1 MFIVLASM
9 GFISPNP
16 ACQGSPETLCRK
28 RKGGFVRTHNHEF
41 HLRMTEEEFNKLDDL
56 SHKSG
61 LSFSVILRNFIM
73 GQEIRERPNADFLVL
88 ARSFDKIGAN
98 INQIARKANTEDI
111 ASAAEL
117 KELNR
122 LLREMRREMK
132 DWKKTWQ

>member
-9 GFISPNP
+9 GFVMTYP

-28 RKGGFVRTHNHEF
+28 RKGGFMRTRNIPIQVWIN
-41 HLRMTEEEFNKLDDL
+41 EEEFHHLDDIT
-56 SHKSG
+56 HKSG
-61 LSFSVILRNFIM
+61 TSFSVVIRNLIM

-111 ASAAEL
+111 ASAGDL
-117 KELNR
+117 KEVR
-122 LLREMRREMK
+122 KLLREMCREMK

>member
-9 GFISPNP
+9 GFVMTHP

-28 RKGGFVRTHNHEF
+28 RKGGFMRTRNIPIQVWIN
-41 HLRMTEEEFNKLDDL
+41 EEEFRHLDDIT
-56 SHKSG
+56 HKSG
-61 LSFSVILRNFIM
+61 TSFSVVIRNLIM

-98 INQIARKANTEDI
+98 INQIARKANTEDV
-111 ASAAEL
+111 ASADDL
-117 KELNR
+117 KEVKK

>member
-16 ACQGSPETLCRK
+16 AYQGSPETLCRK
-28 RKGGFVRTHNHEF
+28 RKGGFMRTRNNEF
-41 HLRMTEEEFNKLDDL
+41 HLWMNDEEFSKLDDL

-73 GQEIRERPNADFLVL
+73 GYEVRERPSADFLVL
-88 ARSFDKIGAN
+88 SRSFDKIGAN
-98 INQIARKANTEDI
+98 INQIARKANKEDI

-122 LLREMRREMK
+122 LLREMHREMK

>member
-9 GFISPNP
+9 GFVMTHP

-28 RKGGFVRTHNHEF
+28 RKGGFMRTRNIPIQVWIN
-41 HLRMTEEEFNKLDDL
+41 EEEFHHLDDIT
-56 SHKSG
+56 HKSG
-61 LSFSVILRNFIM
+61 TSFSVVIRNLIM

-98 INQIARKANTEDI
+98 INQIARKANTEDV
-111 ASAAEL
+111 ASADDL
-117 KELNR
+117 KEVKK

>member
-1 MFIVLASM
+1 M
-9 GFISPNP
+9 
-16 ACQGSPETLCRK
+16 
-28 RKGGFVRTHNHEF
+28 RTRNIPIQVWIN
-41 HLRMTEEEFNKLDDL
+41 EEEFHHLDDIT
-56 SHKSG
+56 HKSG
-61 LSFSVILRNFIM
+61 TSFSVVIRNLIM

>member
-9 GFISPNP
+9 GFVMTHP

-28 RKGGFVRTHNHEF
+28 RKGGFMRTRNIPIQVWIN
-41 HLRMTEEEFNKLDDL
+41 EEEFRHLDDIT
-56 SHKSG
+56 HKSG
-61 LSFSVILRNFIM
+61 TSFSVVIRNLIM
-73 GQEIRERPNADFLVL
+73 GQEIRERPNADFLAL

-98 INQIARKANTEDI
+98 INQIARKANTEDV
-111 ASAAEL
+111 ASADDL
-117 KELNR
+117 KEVKK

>member
-9 GFISPNP
+9 GFVMTYP

-28 RKGGFVRTHNHEF
+28 RKGGFMRTRNIPIQVWIN
-41 HLRMTEEEFNKLDDL
+41 EEEFHHLDDIT
-56 SHKSG
+56 HKSG
-61 LSFSVILRNFIM
+61 TSFSVVIRNLIM

-111 ASAAEL
+111 ASAGDL
-117 KELNR
+117 KEVKK
-122 LLREMRREMK
+122 LLREMCREMK

>member
-1 MFIVLASM
+1 M
-9 GFISPNP
+9 
-16 ACQGSPETLCRK
+16 
-28 RKGGFVRTHNHEF
+28 RTRNNEF
-41 HLRMTEEEFNKLDDL
+41 HLWMNDEEFNKLDDL

-73 GQEIRERPNADFLVL
+73 GYEVRERPNADFLVL

-98 INQIARKANTEDI
+98 INQIARKVNKEDL

-132 DWKKTWQ
+132 DWKNTWQ